1 MTAYD
6 LVPYINRPYAQTHPS
21 RLFVLGKLAGLDPP
35 PVETCRVLEMGAS
48 EGVNLIGMAVAL
60 PSAHFFGFDLA
71 QTPVERGRRV
81 IEELKLQNIRLEQM
95 DLLEFDVSSG
105 QFDYIIAHG
114 LYAWTPPVVR
124 DRVLGL
130 IHDLLTPQGIAFVSY
145 NVKPAG
151 YLRKMVR
158 EMMLFA
164 TRGVEDPRQKLSR
177 TREWLRVIAAGRDT
191 ATATRAKELLEH
203 TDSALLHD
211 DLAEGYEPVY
221 FHEFAEHASSH
232 GLEYLGD
239 ANPLEQSPR
248 DVTPDV
254 TKDEHGAVLRHAAGD
269 RIAEQQLLDF
279 VRMRKF
285 RQSLL
290 CHQGI
295 PVRPAWDAARAE
307 GLFATSLTRE
317 EPSGAFVSP
326 SGTRMTTTHPAP
338 VAYLRRLIEAAPQ
351 AEIVSAED
359 APLATQLFGAGLI
372 ELHACEGIAV
382 QAGEKPAASP
392 WARYQ
397 VARGDAQVTTL
408 WHRPVEIKGQPMRR
422 LFELLDGTADRAALV
437 KAMQCSPEALET
449 ELDWLGHHALLVA

>member
-1 MTAYD
+1 VTAYD
-6 LVPYINRPYAQTHPS
+6 LVPYVNRPYAQTHPS

-35 PVETCRVLEMGAS
+35 PVQTCRVLEMGAS

-71 QTPVERGRRV
+71 HTPVERGRRV
-81 IEELKLQNIRLEQM
+81 IADLRLTNIRLDQM
-95 DLLEFDVSSG
+95 DLLEYGVSSG
-105 QFDYIIAHG
+105 KFDYIIAHG
-114 LYAWTPPVVR
+114 VYAWTPPVVR
-124 DRVLGL
+124 DRMLGL

-151 YLRKMVR
+151 YLHKMVR

-164 TRGVEDPRQKLSR
+164 TRGVDDPRQKLAR
-177 TREWLRVIAAGRDT
+177 TREWLRVIAAGKHI
-191 ATATRAKELLEH
+191 ATATRAKELLER

-239 ANPLEQSPR
+239 ANPLDQSPR
-248 DVTPDV
+248 DVTQ
-254 TKDEHGAVLRHAAGD
+254 EEREAILRNAAGD

-285 RQSLL
+285 RQSVL

-295 PVRPAWDAARAE
+295 PVSTAWDAARAE
-307 GLFATSLTRE
+307 GLFATSLARE
-317 EPSGAFVSP
+317 EVSGAFVSP
-326 SGTRMTTTHPAP
+326 AGARMTTPHPAP
-338 VAYLRRLIEAAPQ
+338 IAYLRRLIEAAPQ

-382 QAGEKPAASP
+382 RAGEKPAASP

-397 VARGDAQVTTL
+397 VARGDAHVTTL
-408 WHRPVEIKGQPMRR
+408 WHRPVEIVGEPMRR
-422 LFELLDGTADRAALV
+422 LFELLDGTADRISLAQ
-437 KAMQCSPEALET
+437 AMQCSAADLNQ
-449 ELDWLGHHALLVA
+449 ELDWLGRHALLIA